1 MEKNW
6 NFKMYIRKDKF
17 FKKAR
22 KEGHRARSVYKLREI
37 NNKYDLIK
45 KDDRVLDLGC
55 APGSWLEE
63 VTNLIS
69 SGLVVGIDMEK
80 MKPIN
85 NTTFIQGNINDEETL
100 EEIEDASEIFDVI
113 LSDLAPKTTGVKEID
128 QFQAMSINI
137 RVLEICDKFLKKR
150 SGRLLMKA
158 FQGREFQ
165 NTIKEVKKRFRY
177 VKIIKPDAVRK
188 GSKEVYII
196 AKEFRS

>member
-1 MEKNW
+1 
-6 NFKMYIRKDKF
+6 MYIRKDKF

-37 NNKYDLIK
+37 NNKHNLIG

-63 VTNLIS
+63 VTNLIG
-69 SGLVVGIDMEK
+69 SGMVIGVYMIK

-85 NTTFIQGNINDEETL
+85 NVTFIQGNINDEETL

-113 LSDLAPKTTGVKEID
+113 LSDLAPKTTGVAELD
-128 QFQAMSINI
+128 QFQAMSLNM
-137 RVLEICDKFLKKR
+137 RVLEVCDKFLKKR

-165 NTIKEVKKRFRY
+165 NIVKNVKRKFNY
-177 VKIIKPDAVRK
+177 VKVIKPGAVRK
-188 GSKEVYII
+188 GSKEIYII
-196 AKEFRS
+196 AKEFRG